1 MDLFYSVGVFSMNML
16 FWSQVISFIFLLLA
30 QLNAVYQSFK
40 YTSCCCDPKVI
51 ETARSGIIFSTL
63 VSLGSTIALLSMIFY
78 KGWDFHTLDVWK
90 MISSYVG
97 IGALV
102 VSIISYSLMYVRDFF
117 LGLFLVS
124 FLLIFLSFDF
134 FLFLFSFF

>member
-1 MDLFYSVGVFSMNML
+1 MNIL
-16 FWSQVISFIFLLLA
+16 FWTQVLCFIVLFLA
-30 QLNAVYQSFK
+30 QLQVVYHSMK

-63 VSLGSTIALLSMIFY
+63 VSVGSTIIIISMIFY
-78 KGWDFHTLDVWK
+78 KGWDFHTLHIWK
-90 MISSYVG
+90 MISIYG
-97 IGALV
+97 GFGALV
-102 VSIISYSLMYVRDFF
+102 ISIISYFLMYVRDFF

-124 FLLIFLSFDF
+124 FLLIFLFFDF